1 MEGRFHDVV
10 LVSHGAFIRGVVCR
24 VLGLPLKDFWDAPP
38 QPNCSCTVLELKNG
52 VCTLVE
58 EGRVYG

>member
-1 MEGRFHDVV
+1 M
-10 LVSHGAFIRGVVCR
+10 CR